1 VFRPVEPQAPAA
13 GEARGHPTPAGI
25 RRWKSF
31 LGPGLITGASDDDP
45 SGIATYSQAGAQFG
59 FDMGWTLI
67 VTFPLMCAVQEV
79 SARIGRVTGRGLAG
93 NFRRYFPRALVY
105 PTILLLVFANTINL
119 GADLGAMGAA
129 LELVLGGPAH
139 LYVILF
145 ALLSC
150 ALEIFTRYA
159 RYQSI
164 LKWLTLSLFS
174 YVAVLLVVRAPWMEV
189 GAHLLVPRF
198 KLDSD
203 ALALIVA
210 ILGTTISP
218 YLFFWQAQQ
227 EVEDTK
233 VGEGARPL
241 IRAPEQSAV
250 ELRRIHLDT
259 YVGMGFSNLVALS
272 ILLAAATTL
281 HARGITDI
289 QTSAQAAEALRPV
302 AGEFAFLL
310 FALGIIGTGLLAL
323 PVLAGSAA
331 YALGEILDWHVG
343 LSRAP
348 GHAKLFYS
356 VIAAATLLGTLINFT
371 ELDPVRA
378 LVWAAVVN
386 GVAAVPILALILLL
400 GSRSDAMG
408 AFTTPRALS
417 VLGWL
422 TTFILAFAAI
432 GMIATAQ

>member
-1 VFRPVEPQAPAA
+1 
-13 GEARGHPTPAGI
+13 
-25 RRWKSF
+25 
-31 LGPGLITGASDDDP
+31 
-45 SGIATYSQAGAQFG
+45 
-59 FDMGWTLI
+59 
-67 VTFPLMCAVQEV
+67 
-79 SARIGRVTGRGLAG
+79 
-93 NFRRYFPRALVY
+93 
-105 PTILLLVFANTINL
+105 
-119 GADLGAMGAA
+119 
-129 LELVLGGPAH
+129 
-139 LYVILF
+139 
-145 ALLSC
+145 
-150 ALEIFTRYA
+150 
-159 RYQSI
+159 
-164 LKWLTLSLFS
+164 
-174 YVAVLLVVRAPWMEV
+174 
-189 GAHLLVPRF
+189 
-198 KLDSD
+198 
-203 ALALIVA
+203 
-210 ILGTTISP
+210 
-218 YLFFWQAQQ
+218 
-227 EVEDTK
+227 
-233 VGEGARPL
+233 
-241 IRAPEQSAV
+241 
-250 ELRRIHLDT
+250 IHLDT